1 MKLKVLKAFKDKET
15 GEMRKVGEVI
25 EVTDERG
32 AELLGHP
39 LKLVSESKEVKK
51 PRKKK
56 ADK

>member
-1 MKLKVLKAFKDKET
+1 MKLKVLKEFKDKET

-32 AELLGHP
+32 AELLNHP
-39 LKLVSESKEVKK
+39 LELVTESKEVKK

-56 ADK
+56 AEK

>member
-1 MKLKVLKAFKDKET
+1 MKLKVLKEFKDKET

-32 AELLGHP
+32 AVLLSHP
-39 LKLVSESKEVKK
+39 LALVTESKEVKK

-56 ADK
+56 AEK

>member
-32 AELLGHP
+32 AELLNHP
-39 LKLVSESKEVKK
+39 LELVAESKEVKK
-51 PRKKK
+51 PRRKKS
-56 ADK
+56 

>member
-32 AELLGHP
+32 AELLAHP

>member
-1 MKLKVLKAFKDKET
+1 MKLKVVKAFKDKET

-32 AELLGHP
+32 EELLNHP
-39 LKLVSESKEVKK
+39 LELVSESKEVKK